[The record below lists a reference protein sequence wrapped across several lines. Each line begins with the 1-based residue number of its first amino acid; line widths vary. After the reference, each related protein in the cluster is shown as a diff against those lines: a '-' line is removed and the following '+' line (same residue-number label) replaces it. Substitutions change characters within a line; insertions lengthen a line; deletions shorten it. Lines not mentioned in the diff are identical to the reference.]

1 MLSRQATYAD
11 GVDLALPLLTAT
23 SALMAWRLD
32 PPMLALALALTVA
45 YLVLVR
51 RARARGHRWPL
62 WRTAVFIVLGVGT
75 LVVATTSFLAVYRT
89 VLFWPAA
96 TANTLLLTVAPM
108 GIALGA
114 PLRLVR
120 LALPG
125 SITPSDQ
132 RGSRWQAVVA
142 AQVGSLPLLGA
153 LLGLTVQFAL
163 YFTPWFAASLRSG
176 SVGALTSVTLL
187 VVGALF
193 TVPLLD
199 EGDGEGDG
207 EGARETGS
215 GPSWGGRV
223 LLAFG
228 DGLLDA
234 VPGMVIALSGAVVAG
249 GWYVTR
255 TPSWWRPGVAYD
267 QLLGGELMV
276 GVAEAVGVPLILAAC
291 IAWSRADTAR
301 AAAVDADLD
310 AQERAEVAM
319 VAVPSPEAAMPG
331 PALDA
336 AGRPLPEGRVRP
348 WWETE
353 NRP

>member
-1 MLSRQATYAD
+1 M
-11 GVDLALPLLTAT
+11 DLALPPLTAAT
-23 SALMAWRLD
+23 ALTHWHLD
-32 PPMLALALALTVA
+32 LPMLVLSAALLVGYLA
-45 YLVLVR
+45 LVR
-51 RARARGHRWPL
+51 RAGAQGHRWPL
-62 WRTAVFIVLGVGT
+62 WRTAAFLVLGVGA

-96 TANTLLLTVAPM
+96 TANTMLLTVAPM
-108 GIALGA
+108 GLALGA

-120 LALPG
+120 LVLPG
-125 SITPSDQ
+125 SAEPSGQ
-132 RGSRWQAVVA
+132 PRSGWRTVVA
-142 AQVGSLPLLGA
+142 ARLGSLPLLGA
-153 LLGLTVQFAL
+153 LLGLMVQFAL

-176 SVGALTSVTLL
+176 SVDALTSVTLL
-187 VVGALF
+187 AVGVLF

-199 EGDGEGDG
+199 EGDG
-207 EGARETGS
+207 AREAGS

-255 TPSWWRPGVAYD
+255 TPSWWGPGTAYD

-291 IAWSRADTAR
+291 IAWSRADTVR
-301 AAAVDADLD
+301 AVALDADLD
-310 AQERAEVAM
+310 ARERAGAKVA
-319 VAVPSPEAAMPG
+319 ALSPEALTPD

-336 AGRPLPEGRVRP
+336 AGQPLPEGRVRP